1 MKILFDYLRKYWR
14 LCILVI
20 VLAVINQVFALLE
33 PMIFQRIIDD
43 YALRFDELTRA
54 EFFKGTLTLLG
65 AFVGTALISR
75 IAKNFQDYY
84 LNTVSQRSGADMY
97 REGVRHSLDLPYEV
111 FEDERSGETLGK
123 LQKARQ
129 DAEKLISD
137 TINVVLVSSIIFIFV
152 MVYAATIYWVVPVIF
167 GGMVLIVAGISLAF
181 SKKIK
186 NIQKIIVA
194 ETTALA
200 GATTE
205 SLRNIVLGSLHK
217 KLND

>member
-75 IAKNFQDYY
+75 IAKNFQDNA
-84 LNTVSQRSGADMY
+84 LAQICIAKVSAIPSTCHMKSLKMSAVVRHLVSYRKPAKMQRS
-97 REGVRHSLDLPYEV
+97 
-111 FEDERSGETLGK
+111 
-123 LQKARQ
+123 
-129 DAEKLISD
+129 
-137 TINVVLVSSIIFIFV
+137 
-152 MVYAATIYWVVPVIF
+152 
-167 GGMVLIVAGISLAF
+167 
-181 SKKIK
+181 
-186 NIQKIIVA
+186 
-194 ETTALA
+194 
-200 GATTE
+200 
-205 SLRNIVLGSLHK
+205 
-217 KLND
+217 